1 MADCLVIIDVQKGF
15 MNDSVT
21 AGIPDKITKLL
32 KKKHFD
38 RIVAT
43 RFYNQNG
50 SPYDR
55 LMGWKDF
62 MDADSQTVAPS
73 VEAVSEKII
82 RKPVYTCFVPEFEEY
97 IRENKIDKLYFVGI
111 DTDCCVLKSS
121 IDCFE
126 RNIPF
131 EVLINYCASN
141 GGEKS
146 QQAAITVLER
156 NIGKNNINFDI

>member
-21 AGIPDKITKLL
+21 AKIPDKITELL
-32 KKKHFD
+32 NKKHFD

-43 RFYNQNG
+43 QFYNKIG

-55 LMGWKDF
+55 MLGWREL
-62 MDADSQTVAPS
+62 MDAESQVVAPS
-73 VEAVSEKII
+73 VAAVSDKII

-97 IRENKIDKLYFVGI
+97 IKENKIDKLYFVGI
-111 DTDCCVLKSS
+111 DTDCCVLKSC

-126 RNIPF
+126 RNLPF

-146 QQAAITVLER
+146 REAAITVLER
-156 NIGKNNINFDI
+156 NIGKNNINYDL